1 MIRLSVIRTYDKRCN
16 ILYYLTGNIG
26 KASSAGKSSISP
38 VVASKHAPCHG
49 QRMRPLISSPRI
61 YQHTALKIKY
71 IYANFLSRL
80 REKLAY
86 SRSYQTINKRCAIMR
101 AFSAKYMIFA
111 VVIDDNNTAIF
122 NNKLFHS
129 KLILLQQSK
138 CNIATHWPT
147 ATSLTVHNTC
157 DTSELSIIGC

>member
-1 MIRLSVIRTYDKRCN
+1 
-16 ILYYLTGNIG
+16 
-26 KASSAGKSSISP
+26 
-38 VVASKHAPCHG
+38 
-49 QRMRPLISSPRI
+49 
-61 YQHTALKIKY
+61 
-71 IYANFLSRL
+71 
-80 REKLAY
+80 
-86 SRSYQTINKRCAIMR
+86 MR